1 MANPR
6 PVSPFRDRARLAAA
20 LGAPLI
26 VIGFVLRIV
35 LYGAFHDG
43 RFDAIDLA
51 FVLAVGT
58 VFDALTATIVFAPA
72 WGTLALFRARVLAR
86 PRVRA
91 VLFACVYTV
100 LCFNAIAEFFFFEE
114 FNARYNR
121 IAVDYVL
128 YPTEVFTNL
137 WESYNLPLVA
147 ACSLACGAGLAW
159 IAMRYTRGLA
169 LERWAW
175 SVRGRAVAGV
185 LALTGVALGA
195 LLWIP
200 AHVSQNR
207 ITSEL
212 AGNGLVE
219 LVRAFWNADLDYS
232 AYYLTLPREEARTR
246 AARVFG
252 FPPPPPSALAA
263 PDGGFELHR
272 DHVLAVQHEG
282 PPLDV
287 VVVLE
292 ESFGSNFVGVLGH
305 PELALTPHFDR
316 WSQDGL
322 LLTNLVANGNRTVR
336 GLEGVLCSFVPLPG
350 DSVVKRVRD
359 GGFATL
365 ASAYAREGY
374 RTSFFYGGYGIF
386 DHMKP
391 FMTQNGWEEFVE
403 QSDYPSDAFT
413 TAWGVADEYI
423 FDALLDR
430 QVRAANAKEH
440 LFATLLSVS
449 NHKPYSVP
457 PGRTGRP
464 DGEQSRK
471 GAVAYADWAIGHYL
485 DRARDVGILE
495 HTVVLIVGDHGARV
509 YGAEKI
515 PVASYRI
522 PALFLTPDRSFTGR
536 KLERLCSQVDLGPTL
551 LSLSGVRVNAPFLGA
566 DLTRQSDGPGRA
578 FVHHNH
584 DIGLLTDDALVVLGL
599 QKTCVFY
606 RRSDRT
612 SDQLVRVEERDVTP
626 TLRELERDAMAVFQT
641 ADELYRGARFRLPEA
656 HVAGTH

>member
-1 MANPR
+1 MGKLRTGSALA
-6 PVSPFRDRARLAAA
+6 DRVRLGVA
-20 LGAPLI
+20 LCAPLV

-35 LYGAFHDG
+35 LYGVFHDA

-51 FVLAVGT
+51 FVLAVGI
-58 VFDALTATIVFAPA
+58 VFDILTAALVFAPV
-72 WGTLALFRARVLAR
+72 WGALALFRMRVLTR
-86 PRVRA
+86 PWARA
-91 VLFACVYTV
+91 VLFTSLFTV

-121 IAVDYVL
+121 IAVDYLL

-137 WESYNLPLVA
+137 WESYNIPVVVA
-147 ACSLACGAGLAW
+147 CALAGGALTAW
-159 IAMRYTRGLA
+159 IAMRRTRDLA
-169 LERWAW
+169 LDRLPW
-175 SVRGRAVAGV
+175 SVRARAALGVVLLAGV
-185 LALTGVALGA
+185 AFGGLR
-195 LLWIP
+195 WMP
-200 AHVSQNR
+200 ARASQNR
-207 ITSEL
+207 ITNEV
-212 AGNGLVE
+212 AENGLVQ
-219 LVRAFWNADLDYS
+219 LVSAFWNSDLDYA
-232 AYYLTLPREEARTR
+232 AYYRTLPREEARAR

-252 FPPPPPSALAA
+252 FPTPSPSSLAA
-263 PDGGFELHR
+263 PEGRFELQR
-272 DHVLAVQHEG
+272 DLVPAPKHVSA
-282 PPLDV
+282 PLDV

-292 ESFGSNFVGVLGH
+292 ESLGSNFVGVLGH
-305 PELALTPHFDR
+305 PELGLTPNFDR

-350 DSVVKRVRD
+350 DSVVKRVRT

-391 FMTQNGWEEFVE
+391 FMTENGWEEFVE
-403 QSDYPSDAFT
+403 QPDYPSDAFT

-430 QVRAANAKEH
+430 QVRAKQAGEH
-440 LFATLLSVS
+440 LFATLMSVS

-464 DGEQSRK
+464 DGEKTRK
-471 GAVAYADWAIGHYL
+471 GAVAYSDWAIGHYL
-485 DRARDVGILE
+485 ERAQAAGILE

-509 YGAEKI
+509 YGAEEI

-522 PALFLTPDRSFTGR
+522 PALFLTPHGDLAGR
-536 KLERLCSQVDLGPTL
+536 KIERLCSQVDLGPTL
-551 LSLSGVRVNAPFLGA
+551 LSLSGMHTSVPFLGA
-566 DLTRQSDGPGRA
+566 DLLRQPDGPGRA

-584 DIGLLTDDALVVLGL
+584 DIGILTDDALVVLGL
-599 QKTCVFY
+599 QKTCSFY
-606 RRSDRT
+606 RRSDRA
-612 SDQLVRVEERDVTP
+612 SDQLMRVEASDVTP
-626 TLRELERDAMAVFQT
+626 ELRELERDAIAVFQT
-641 ADELYRGARFRLPEA
+641 ADELYCSARFRLPAER
-656 HVAGTH
+656 VVGTR